1 MFLYR
6 AILLGVLLLGVG
18 LANVRGQEAA
28 TQYPKLETRVDPTSG
43 TVGDRFRLTVSA
55 EAPNLDSLEMLSFI
69 DAQTTWVLAADPEIE
84 DVRHDGVR
92 RREYVFEIVPFE
104 TGRVFVPEIAITYTA
119 DDGSSNTAFSQ
130 AVWVHV
136 NSVLSGDGSAS
147 ALRDIKPPVALSVPR
162 TIVISGGLLL
172 LVLLGALGWWL
183 WRRYSRRVQRLF
195 GRHLSPPERALKAID
210 DLEDEG
216 LIEQKRFKEFYT
228 RLVDVLR
235 GYLQEAYGVHAA
247 DLTSNELLS
256 EMDRLAEE
264 VETHHLDDYRRAV
277 ARLVEVIN
285 EADMVKFARYLPSAA
300 QSRRSVQ
307 AAKDVVTYTRHRFV
321 TENDLEQPDKEGANS
336 IDGMNRGAGMGSA

>member
-1 MFLYR
+1 MFWCR
-6 AILLGVLLLGVG
+6 AILLGMLLLGLG
-18 LANVRGQEAA
+18 LADVRGQGAVAE
-28 TQYPKLETRVDPTSG
+28 YPKLETRVDPTSG

-55 EAPNLDSLEMLSFI
+55 EAPNLESLEMLSFI

-84 DVRHDGVR
+84 DVRRDGAR
-92 RREYVFEIVPFE
+92 LREYTFEIVPFE
-104 TGRVFVPEIAITYTA
+104 TGRVFLPEVAVTYTA
-119 DDGSSNTAFSQ
+119 DDGSSRTAFSQ
-130 AVWVHV
+130 GVWVHV

-147 ALRDIKPPVALSVPR
+147 ALRDIKPPVALSIPR

-172 LVLLGALGWWL
+172 LILLAALGWWF
-183 WRRYSRRVQRLF
+183 WSRYARRVQRLF
-195 GRHLSPPERALKAID
+195 GRHLSPPERALKLID
-210 DLEDEG
+210 ELEDEE

-235 GYLQEAYGVHAA
+235 EYLQEAYGVHAT

-256 EMDRLAEE
+256 EMDRLAEDE
-264 VETHHLDDYRRAV
+264 EAHHLDDYRRAI

-307 AAKDVVTYTRHRFV
+307 AAKDVVVYTRHRFV
-321 TENDLEQPDKEGANS
+321 SESEVEQAEKSGPDS
-336 IDGMNRGAGMGSA
+336 VDGMHRGTGMGNA